1 MAEQQTCGKGLA
13 ENSGLPAKLGDLIAS
28 MAEILELHTKALDV
42 DDENGR
48 RERDVY
54 RRLVEE
60 HRQTAARLHASAEEM
75 ASYRDLPMGRHDP
88 EIMSSPELVD
98 GFERFVRVETEL
110 SALLEERLEQD
121 RALLRELGRA
131 G

>member
-1 MAEQQTCGKGLA
+1 LAEQQTCGKGLA

-48 RERDVY
+48 GERDVY

>member
-1 MAEQQTCGKGLA
+1 
-13 ENSGLPAKLGDLIAS
+13 

-75 ASYRDLPMGRHDP
+75 ASCRDLPMGRHDP